1 MAQDVNVVIRFVV
14 VIKLGKLVNVVDVR
28 IEINFNLKIL
38 KYDLRNLRKEGL
50 IGTHM
55 TLC

>member
-1 MAQDVNVVIRFVV
+1 MDVVIRFVV

-28 IEINFNLKIL
+28 IKMNFNLKIL
-38 KYDLRNLRKEGL
+38 KYGLNLRKEGL
-50 IGTHM
+50 TGTHM

>member
-1 MAQDVNVVIRFVV
+1 MDAVIRFAV

-28 IEINFNLKIL
+28 IKMNFNLKIL
-38 KYDLRNLRKEGL
+38 KYGLNLRKEGL
-50 IGTHM
+50 TGTHT

>member
-1 MAQDVNVVIRFVV
+1 MVIRFVV